1 METDVLIKTKV
12 ENKPID
18 YLDTKFY
25 HKNWFINGISK
36 KLALQYFASTGDFIF
51 NGSRI
56 LYTGREGGTYN
67 LSKKEQMYYE
77 NLL

>member
-36 KLALQYFASTGDFIF
+36 KLALQ
-51 NGSRI
+51 
-56 LYTGREGGTYN
+56 
-67 LSKKEQMYYE
+67 
-77 NLL
+77 